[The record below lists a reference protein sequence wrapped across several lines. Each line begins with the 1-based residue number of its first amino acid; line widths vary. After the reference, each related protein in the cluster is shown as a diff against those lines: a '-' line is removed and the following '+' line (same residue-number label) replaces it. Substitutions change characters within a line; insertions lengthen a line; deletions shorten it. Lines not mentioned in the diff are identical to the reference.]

1 LGRTVQYFFLS
12 PRARKKNILGKYWE
26 GSNNAIPAFT
36 FHLTTVG
43 DSKMKKT
50 FLFVG
55 VLALALTLSPTG
67 LLAKGKSGVAK
78 ANNHGLKGLARADDV
93 AGSHG
98 LKGRNVARTRGANK
112 TGFCPPGQA
121 KKSGLGSR
129 FQC

>member
-1 LGRTVQYFFLS
+1 LG
-12 PRARKKNILGKYWE
+12 
-26 GSNNAIPAFT
+26 GSNSAIPAFT
-36 FHLTTVG
+36 FHLTIAG

-50 FLFVG
+50 IMVVG
-55 VLALALTLSPTG
+55 MLALALTLSPTG
-67 LLAKGKSGVAK
+67 SLAKGKSGAAK

-121 KKSGLGSR
+121 KKSGSGSR